1 MDLFINE
8 INACDLSKKRGNGMT
23 HINELKDLIEKKKDY
38 GYLRLVI
45 HTDQGWVY
53 SSIDDLNKKQINK
66 IIFYRSSDEASYSEQ
81 AVRTD
86 IYAPISDKLDKSY
99 CFYDDILFQP
109 IRNGFSVR
117 FAGKHHGLLH
127 LQKELAFNLQLLKQ
141 KSRQSRKAVIS
152 RCASYLLRA
161 FMPKDIWLIADQ
173 SDSAGDKGE
182 LFFRY
187 LVARKKQTR
196 CHPVFLLKK
205 NSPDYERIRKIGK
218 VVPYMSWQ
226 HKLLHL
232 LGRHVISSCS
242 AREISSPFMSRSLYY
257 GDLLQKNTIIYLS
270 RNVTARDL
278 SGELNRYYKNYR
290 LLAATNHEE
299 YESILQGDYA
309 YEEGQIMLSGSPDFD
324 SQCCERLYQ
333 TILDSERKD

>member
-86 IYAPISDKLDKSY
+86 IYAPISDRLDRSY
-99 CFYDDILFQP
+99 CFYDGILFQP

-127 LQKELAFNLQLLKQ
+127 LQKELAFNLQLLKL
-141 KSRQSRKAVIS
+141 KSRQSLKAVAS
-152 RCASYLLRA
+152 RFAYYLLRV
-161 FMPKDIWLIADQ
+161 FVPGNIWLITDQ
-173 SDSAGDKGE
+173 PDSADDKGE

-187 LVARKKQTR
+187 LVTHKKQIK